1 MEEEAERL
9 QELEE
14 VGVMKE
20 HPCAGLAGP
29 RGMGI
34 STDGG

>member
-14 VGVMKE
+14 MGVMKE
-20 HPCAGLAGP
+20 HLCSGLAGP

-34 STDGG
+34 STDRG